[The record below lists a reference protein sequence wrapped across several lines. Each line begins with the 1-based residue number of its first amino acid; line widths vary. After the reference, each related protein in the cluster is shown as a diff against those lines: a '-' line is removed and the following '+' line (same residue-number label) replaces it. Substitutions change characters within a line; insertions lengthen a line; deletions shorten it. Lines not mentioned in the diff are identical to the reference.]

1 MIGQNYQSKKLAI
14 KEGHNLKKYIHKN
27 PQDFDKL
34 VLQLKRIRRL
44 MTDPFWGHFFREGY
58 CPVAARLLGGKEVR
72 QKEDSKPRK
81 PQYTS
86 LTLMNISENGVTFR
100 CNYNKVK
107 T

>member
-58 CPVAARLLGGKEVR
+58 SPVAARLLGGKEVL
-72 QKEDSKPRK
+72 QRK
-81 PQYTS
+81 VRSRENLNIHPWHQCTS
-86 LTLMNISENGVTFR
+86 
-100 CNYNKVK
+100 VK
-107 T
+107 MV